1 MAVLTPETTRDV
13 TREDVQATRLS
24 TITRED
30 IQDLLQ
36 LPGRPR
42 VSIYM
47 PTFRAGA
54 ETQQNP
60 IRFKNL
66 LRSVQEKLE
75 ESGLES
81 AGLMAPL
88 RELVADQAFWQT
100 RSDGLAVF
108 RSPEVFRTYR
118 LPTPLDEFA
127 LVNDRFHLKPLF
139 TLLAEDR
146 PFQVLAISLKSI
158 RLIAATRHHAEEV
171 AIPGV
176 PQSLTEA
183 LGELTRQYSQLQA
196 STSSKTVARSPIFH
210 GHGTGEDNLKAEIV
224 QFFNLADKALR
235 KYLDRDVPVV
245 LAGVEYLL
253 PRYKET
259 TEHPQVLE
267 EGLTGNA
274 EGLSPEELR
283 DMAWEIVEPVLTA
296 DRRKAAERY
305 GDLLGT
311 GRASSRSEEILPAA
325 HDGRIDTLFVA
336 RGVHLWGSYDP
347 KQRRVRLQE
356 DQEAQRKGGED
367 LLDLAAVQTFLNG
380 GKVFAVPQQE
390 VPDGQAMAAVFRY

>member
-1 MAVLTPETTRDV
+1 LRT
-13 TREDVQATRLS
+13 L
-24 TITRED
+24 TRED

-47 PTFRAGA
+47 PTFRAGV

-60 IRFKNL
+60 IRLKNL
-66 LRSVQEKLE
+66 LRSVQERLE
-75 ESGLES
+75 DLGLES
-81 AGLMAPL
+81 AKAAALTAPV
-88 RELVADQAFWQT
+88 RELVDDQAFWQT
-100 RSDGLAVF
+100 RSDGLALF

-118 LPTPLDEFA
+118 LSTPLDELA
-127 LVNDRFHLKPLF
+127 VVNDRFHLKPLF

-146 PFQVLAISLKSI
+146 PFYVLAISLKSI

-171 AIPGV
+171 EIPGV

-183 LGELTRQYSQLQA
+183 LGDLSRQYSQFQA
-196 STSSKTVARSPIFH
+196 STSAKTVARSPIFH

-224 QFFNLADKALR
+224 QFFNLADKALQ

-259 TEHPQVLE
+259 TEHPLVLE

-274 EGLSPEELR
+274 DGLSAEELR
-283 DMAWEIVEPVLTA
+283 DKAWEIVEPVLTA

-311 GRASSRSEEILPAA
+311 GRTSSRYEEILPAA

-336 RGVHLWGSYDP
+336 RGVRLWGSYDAR
-347 KQRRVRLQE
+347 QRQVRLQE

-380 GKVFAVPQQE
+380 GRVFAVPQQE
-390 VPDGQAMAAVFRY
+390 VPDGQAMAAVLRY

>member
-1 MAVLTPETTRDV
+1 MAALTPMLIQD
-13 TREDVQATRLS
+13 DVQAPRLS
-24 TITRED
+24 TIRRED
-30 IQDLLQ
+30 IADLLQ

-60 IRFKNL
+60 IRLKNL
-66 LRSVQEKLE
+66 LRAVQEKLVE
-75 ESGLES
+75 GGMESTGAAE
-81 AGLMAPL
+81 LMSPV
-88 RELVADQAFWQT
+88 RELVDDQAFWQT
-100 RSDGLAVF
+100 ASDGLAIF

-118 LPTPLDEFA
+118 LPAALDELA

-139 TLLAEDR
+139 TLLAEDQ
-146 PFQVLAISLKSI
+146 PFYVLAISLKSI
-158 RLIAATRHHAEEV
+158 RLIAATRHHAEELE
-171 AIPGV
+171 IPGV
-176 PQSLTEA
+176 PQSLNEA
-183 LGELTRQYSQLQA
+183 LGDLTRRYTQFQP

-210 GHGTGEDNLKAEIV
+210 GHGTGEDNLKAEIA
-224 QFFNLADKALR
+224 QFFNLADKALLR
-235 KYLDRDVPVV
+235 TMDRDVPVV

-259 TEHPQVLE
+259 TEHRQVLD

-296 DRRKAAERY
+296 DRRRAAERY

-311 GRASSRSEEILPAA
+311 GRASSRYEEILPAA

-336 RGVHLWGSYDP
+336 RGVRLWGNYEE
-347 KQRRVRLQE
+347 KKREVRLQE
-356 DQEAQRKGGED
+356 NQDRAQKGGED
-367 LLDLAAVQTFLNG
+367 LLDLAAVKTFLNG

-390 VPDGQAMAAVFRY
+390 VSDGQAMAAVFRY